1 MFDIGWQELFIV
13 AILAIIVVGP
23 KDLPRAIKTI
33 SGYIRK
39 LKGLA
44 REFQS
49 GVDEM
54 VKEAE
59 LDDLKNEMNAATSG
73 DLKKTIEDTIDPTG
87 EMKKDLDMK
96 DVESDLNQ
104 AAAKMGE
111 ETKPAEV
118 AAAEPEN
125 SIAPPESELDDTPP
139 APAPEP
145 PATPEKTG

>member
-1 MFDIGWQELFIV
+1 MFDIGWQELFII

-59 LDDLKNEMNAATSG
+59 IDDLKKEMNAATSV
-73 DLKKTIEDTIDPTG
+73 DLKKSIEDTIDPTG
-87 EMKKDLDMK
+87 EMKNDLDMK

-104 AAAKMGE
+104 AAAKIGE
-111 ETKPAEV
+111 ETKSVDV
-118 AAAEPEN
+118 ATVESEN

-139 APAPEP
+139 APVSAP